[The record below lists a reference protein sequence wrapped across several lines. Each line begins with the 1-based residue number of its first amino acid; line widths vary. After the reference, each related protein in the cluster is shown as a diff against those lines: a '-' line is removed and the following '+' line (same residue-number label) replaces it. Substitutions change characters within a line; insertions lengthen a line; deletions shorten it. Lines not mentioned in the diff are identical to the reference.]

1 MGISSGVDKPRI
13 EAAVREIL
21 EAIGEDPQR
30 EGLLE
35 TPARVA
41 RMYEEVFAG
50 MREDPED
57 HLQRQFNVSGQEEM
71 VIVRDIEF
79 FSFCEHHLLP
89 FIGHAHVAYIPQDGK
104 VTGLSKIAR
113 VVDGYAKRLQIQEQL
128 TNQIADAF
136 VNVLNVRGVLVV
148 IEAEHMCMTIRGV
161 KKPGAVTVTSA
172 VRGSFQT
179 DMRTREEALHLLGLK
194 R

>member
-1 MGISSGVDKPRI
+1 MMQNPSGVDKPRI

-21 EAIGEDPQR
+21 EAIGEDSNR
-30 EGLLE
+30 EGLLD

-41 RMYEEVFAG
+41 RMYEEVFSG
-50 MREDPED
+50 MREDPKE
-57 HLQRQFNVSGQEEM
+57 HLGRQFNVSGQEEM

-89 FIGHAHVAYIPQDGK
+89 FIGRAHVAYIPQDGK

-136 VNVLNVRGVLVV
+136 VDVLNVRGVLVV

-161 KKPGAVTVTSA
+161 KKPGALTVTSA
-172 VRGSFQT
+172 VRGTFQS
-179 DMRTREEALHLLGLK
+179 DMRTREEALRLIKG
-194 R
+194 

>member
-1 MGISSGVDKPRI
+1 MQISSGVDKPRI

-30 EGLLE
+30 EGLLD

-50 MREDPED
+50 MREDPKE
-57 HLQRQFNVSGQEEM
+57 HLIRQFNVSGQEEM

-89 FIGHAHVAYIPQDGK
+89 FIGRAHVAYIPSDGK

-136 VNVLNVRGVLVV
+136 VDMLNVQGVLVV

-161 KKPGAVTVTSA
+161 KKPGALTVTSA
-172 VRGSFQT
+172 VRGTFQS
-179 DMRTREEALHLLGLK
+179 DMRTREEALQLIK
-194 R
+194 A